1 MTCVGCVRPRVM
13 RACGND
19 VPRAFVA
26 LFLFPVSE
34 GFAPDSLFLGGFHRS
49 PLLEYPPTRSSPGNV
64 GGVFATSAQG
74 FFFQG
79 GVFSGHDPSR
89 GKRGHKNLPPR
100 LDVGVAYSDR
110 ATPVITEG
118 NERAI
123 ERATDRPR
131 PSDCPGDRPRR
142 LGDVPSVRVRKERPR
157 ACGRAGASPRAMR
170 ARRPPFLD
178 ALARTSWC
186 VRSDRGG
193 ARARGSGSAP
203 NVDAHVSR
211 RRARGARGGDD
222 GGERCGE

>member
-1 MTCVGCVRPRVM
+1 M

-19 VPRAFVA
+19 VPRAFVV

-49 PLLEYPPTRSSPGNV
+49 PPLEYPPTCSSPGNF
-64 GGVFATSAQG
+64 GGVFATSALG

-79 GVFSGHDPSR
+79 GVFSGHDPSI

-100 LDVGVAYSDR
+100 LDFGVAYYDR

-123 ERATDRPR
+123 ERPTAPLRMSDRPTAT
-131 PSDCPGDRPRR
+131 PRR
-142 LGDVPSVRVRKERPR
+142 RAIGPGAKGETSGGR

-193 ARARGSGSAP
+193 ARARGSGSAL

>member
-1 MTCVGCVRPRVM
+1 M

-19 VPRAFVA
+19 VPRAFVV

-34 GFAPDSLFLGGFHRS
+34 GSAPDSLFLGGVHRS
-49 PLLEYPPTRSSPGNV
+49 PLLEYSPTCSSPGNF
-64 GGVFATSAQG
+64 GGVFATSALG
-74 FFFQG
+74 LFFQG
-79 GVFSGHDPSR
+79 GVFSGHDPSI
-89 GKRGHKNLPPR
+89 GKRGHKNLPGFR
-100 LDVGVAYSDR
+100 CRVLRSRDARHHRGERARDRASDR
-110 ATPVITEG
+110 PTAPLRLSGRPTATPRR
-118 NERAI
+118 RAI
-123 ERATDRPR
+123 G
-131 PSDCPGDRPRR
+131 PGAK
-142 LGDVPSVRVRKERPR
+142 GETSGVR

-193 ARARGSGSAP
+193 ARGSGSAP

>member
-19 VPRAFVA
+19 VPRAFAV

-64 GGVFATSAQG
+64 GGVFATSALG

-100 LDVGVAYSDR
+100 LDVGVAYYDR

-123 ERATDRPR
+123 ERATDRASPNVR
-131 PSDCPGDRPRR
+131 PTDRDASATRHRSGCDRR
-142 LGDVPSVRVRKERPR
+142 DL
-157 ACGRAGASPRAMR
+157 GRAGARAVGGVA
-170 ARRPPFLD
+170 ARI
-178 ALARTSWC
+178 A
-186 VRSDRGG
+186 
-193 ARARGSGSAP
+193 SAF
-203 NVDAHVSR
+203 S
-211 RRARGARGGDD
+211 
-222 GGERCGE
+222 